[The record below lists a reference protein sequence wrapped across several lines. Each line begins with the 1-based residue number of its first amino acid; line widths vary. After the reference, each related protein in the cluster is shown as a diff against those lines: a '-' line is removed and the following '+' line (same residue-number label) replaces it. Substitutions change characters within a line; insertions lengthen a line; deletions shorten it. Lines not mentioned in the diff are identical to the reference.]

1 MAKEVVFVFGRDS
14 VVVLVL
20 LLERDEGG
28 EIIDTF
34 NGGID
39 DGY

>member
-1 MAKEVVFVFGRDS
+1 MRSGGRRKTEA
-14 VVVLVL
+14 VGRR
-20 LLERDEGG
+20 EERGKRDEGG

-39 DGY
+39 DVY